1 MQRGRGSHE
10 VIKRRRRRN
19 EWKSGECG
27 KRGRSETSVT
37 EMAKLKK

>member
-1 MQRGRGSHE
+1 MQRGRGSYE
-10 VIKRRRRRN
+10 VIKRKRRN

-27 KRGRSETSVT
+27 KKGRSETSVV